1 MKSHTKQFFLKS
13 TKTTALQLE
22 NQHHSIG
29 MNMGYRMISLIHTI
43 ILIILGQISSN
54 NTVLIESLLYIWKKG
69 SYLICTLASQAKLL
83 NKISNKKEKKDVIMM
98 ANHNFFENSISTF
111 RIWIKICSPE
121 TVSDKEKYI
130 NTTIIQNVKCKKDV
144 KIIPIMLKYTI
155 IKTMEAPSIRHLAQ
169 EIKIIT
175 KTKENILVTKNLIF
189 THSLCHFKIETT
201 KAITL
206 KELIEVRISI
216 ILILI

>member
-1 MKSHTKQFFLKS
+1 
-13 TKTTALQLE
+13 
-22 NQHHSIG
+22 
-29 MNMGYRMISLIHTI
+29 
-43 ILIILGQISSN
+43 
-54 NTVLIESLLYIWKKG
+54 
-69 SYLICTLASQAKLL
+69 
-83 NKISNKKEKKDVIMM
+83 
-98 ANHNFFENSISTF
+98 
-111 RIWIKICSPE
+111 
-121 TVSDKEKYI
+121 
-130 NTTIIQNVKCKKDV
+130 
-144 KIIPIMLKYTI
+144 MLKYTI

-216 ILILI
+216 ILILIQINKEIWINNSNHFNFMKKNPQETIITIDDFHFLYFPTKLYIYYIKVNQHHFLPRFSFQFFIKVFPESPNDSILCFISILHFSQTS